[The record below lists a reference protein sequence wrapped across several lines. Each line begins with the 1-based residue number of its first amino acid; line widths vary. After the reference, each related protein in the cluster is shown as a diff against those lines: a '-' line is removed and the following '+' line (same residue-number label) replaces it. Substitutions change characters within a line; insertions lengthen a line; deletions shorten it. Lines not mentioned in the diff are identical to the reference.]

1 MSCSSKENA
10 LDFFRDMNLISDIR
24 ELSPENLD
32 KFNIYNERLTRYASF
47 QYGLNPDEDKLF
59 DVTKTDVVVKK
70 GSVRDSIKKV
80 YRVEPNEEL
89 FNVLDQLI
97 EEKEAKQNNQ
107 RATPVNEEEI
117 ILNQYEY
124 REPIKNYL
132 ESIQLDVNKLN
143 QASSVSAMRVL
154 AERLALNM
162 GKPYEF
168 ITEKEARTVLESAP
182 IKYNGEPAFF
192 YAGTAYF
199 VEENVSFENVL
210 HEFGHPL
217 IAAIRRNPDTR
228 QLFEN
233 LYQQAK
239 VLTEGKEVMDLV
251 KRLYPNLKEDTDL
264 FKEEVIVHA
273 LERKAVNQV
282 QNKIES
288 EGFEKFIK
296 NLLYA
301 IKQILRNIFDNKINV
316 TDLDANTT
324 LDELANKMLNEEFR
338 LDETPV
344 TEQDLVMF
352 ARAEKSRLDKLDNT
366 SKKLAKDISAEAMIN
381 MIDDVYLS
389 YTTAIENTKKLKK
402 DSPQYKKL
410 EKAMLIEGTTELLP
424 GAQKQLQGYQT
435 ITRGAQK
442 TRDQAVEEGLDAE
455 LRNQEALRRQSTN
468 VVYGFNTMNNVAENI
483 YEELKEIYRSKDYG
497 SRPSMTLIGI
507 YKNTIETWSEL
518 VKSTDD
524 LLNQDFGIRT
534 DHPFAE
540 MLNKIGRT
548 LDRSKAMLD
557 NIYKE
562 FSVDFYKEYTQY
574 MQDFVMDNLRENLN
588 RLNNKVSQAEID
600 EIYDKVVNET
610 ITQADIDNL
619 AAKGASAK
627 AVADFINHYNTYKI
641 TEDKIRGALTGME
654 KDVSWFN
661 RMLEGYTS
669 SNDPIVGGLA
679 VYIND
684 LKTEAQQEA
693 LAEAEIFRG
702 KLEPLLKAIGYN
714 PNNTSQVLDLVAFED
729 TVFDLDDKGNPVPRK
744 VYTFLNEWKDY
755 RHDRDKLRYDYQQAR
770 ETGDPV
776 KIAEAAEALRKFNN
790 DYMYDEFKPEVYEA
804 DELFETP
811 VGKLA
816 WLDRQAALD
825 NYRTETS
832 KYQNELERFERYST
846 AQALWR
852 EYQKLYELTYADG
865 TPKVDDPSKGI
876 FDLSKAQILREYRE
890 RNRKYN
896 EFVAKE
902 GSLQTAYNEFIN
914 LIEADGIKR
923 NSDEFKEKLRLWKKQ
938 NLRTAYAQE
947 YYDSKI
953 KDITRLKE
961 LQTKMNEALK
971 DTFDVSGAYDEIFT
985 LLNSFRDEQNQP
997 IPSELGKDR
1006 LKRIKELQQQ
1016 INDYKKEYN
1025 SKVGLTKSQLAELET
1040 YREMTVNKEPMSK
1053 IQKSRFVKLNSIQ
1066 AAGLSPAEHAELTG
1080 IYNRLTELSS
1090 KEPTEYYMDAL
1101 NAHLNRLGEDTIEP
1115 EFADNFINSQGYQD
1129 LLDQDDKLYKWHI
1142 NNHVTKE
1149 SYKKKKS
1156 RKPETVWERIMAHS
1170 ISVPN
1175 NEDHI
1180 LKTTVIDTTTGK
1192 EYIFTGRPNAR
1203 HSEFRV
1209 KNEYRTIPIGENWRD
1224 YIGIYKDNT
1233 GRWLPRPFDLSRPD
1247 SAKTGKYVNEDY
1259 ALLKRAP
1266 STPRFQLL
1274 ELLKSFSLQS
1284 QIDLVN
1290 SSKLYLDLP
1299 RFAMDENLEKIQSGK
1314 MTSAFENIKG
1324 SFKTFY
1330 QRSIFSKE
1338 VAPDQYMSGY
1348 NFDLKKLY
1356 VNTDLTGEEIS
1367 YVPISGLYKFDI
1379 NQTSKNVLSNL
1390 LQYQLSGKIQSKLVG
1405 SLSTVN
1411 SVLRTLENN
1420 PLKNKDRFS
1429 KQLARY
1435 KDKVSNTNKG
1445 KGNTYNR
1452 LEQVRSLIEREYFG
1466 RNVIGIEE
1474 SNPWLNKLVNGLQST
1489 AGKATLAVNIPSD
1502 LKNRYGQIVQNI
1514 IESIGGQ
1521 YTSINSYAL
1530 ARPWAAK
1537 AMIEWSSKGIYSRG
1551 AQSLNVQLIQNFDP
1565 FFKTEEQ
1572 HGRSLGRS
1580 FAKDMLDGSWM
1591 YDFRK
1596 FGEMEAAMQLF
1607 GSFMYHKYVDQV
1619 LKDGTVKPV
1628 RYMDAWEIGPDG
1640 VLKLK
1645 DGIDPEWGNKQ
1656 IYHTYVKG
1664 ESLQAIADKYFVT
1677 LKDLKAK
1684 NKITDESKLED
1695 GQELVIAKGAKF
1707 KQFRNQFQTISRKLY
1722 GAYDKFGQAEGNKYL
1737 AFRLFFFM
1745 RKWAVPGFV
1754 NRFGMDVSKD
1764 NFGGE
1769 RYDWGLGKTTR
1780 GYYISTIAN
1789 TYKLIKSGGDY
1800 YQYMSDTDKADFKK
1814 VIGEGVNILLM
1825 VLAGLFLFG
1834 YDDDDEDRWEK
1845 IRQKS
1850 GPAFTPEFKFRGYMA
1865 NHMLYLLLGV
1875 QQETSTYVP
1884 LPGLGLN
1891 EYSKFINITSPAF
1904 NSTIKLYAKIFEDV
1918 FNVSTFNSSAEY
1930 KKSVGPYAWQQEGR
1944 LKLWSHLLSIF
1955 GLSGRTGDPETLIK
1969 NFEKYNSKVQ

>member
-1 MSCSSKENA
+1 MSCSSKQNA
-10 LDFFRDMNLISDIR
+10 LDFFKDMNLMSDIR
-24 ELSPENLD
+24 EISPENID
-32 KFNIYNERLTRYASF
+32 KFNIYNDRLTKYASF
-47 QYGLNPDEDKLF
+47 QYGLNSGEDKLF

-70 GSVRDSIKKV
+70 GSVRDTTKKV

-89 FNVLDQLI
+89 FTVLDQLI
-97 EEKEAKQNNQ
+97 EEKEAKANNQ
-107 RATPVNEEEI
+107 RATPVNEEEV

-132 ESIQLDVNKLN
+132 ETLQLDVNKLN
-143 QASSVSAMRVL
+143 QANAISAMRVM
-154 AERLALNM
+154 AERLSLNM
-162 GKPYEF
+162 DKPYEF
-168 ITEKEARTVLESAP
+168 ITEAEARKILESAP
-182 IKYNGEPAFF
+182 IKYNGEPGFF

-199 VEENVSFENVL
+199 VEENVTFETVL

-228 QLFEN
+228 QLFDN
-233 LYQQAK
+233 LYSQLDG
-239 VLTEGKEVMDLV
+239 LTEGDEIKELV
-251 KRLYPNLKEDTDL
+251 KKLYPNLKEGTDL
-264 FKEEVIVHA
+264 FKEEVLVHA
-273 LERKAVNQV
+273 LERRAVDLV
-282 QNKIES
+282 QKKIES
-288 EGFEKFIK
+288 QGFENFIK

-301 IKQILRNIFDNKINV
+301 IKQMLRKIFDNKITV
-316 TDLDANTT
+316 DKLDANTT
-324 LDELANKMLNEEFR
+324 LDELANKMLHQEFR
-338 LDETPV
+338 LDDTPV

-366 SKKLAKDISAEAMIN
+366 SKKLSKDISADAMIN
-381 MIDDVYLS
+381 MIDDVFLS
-389 YTTAIENTKKLKK
+389 AMTAIENTKKLKK
-402 DSPQYKKL
+402 DSPQYKRL
-410 EKAMLIEGTTELLP
+410 EKAMLKEGTTELLP
-424 GAQKQLQGYQT
+424 GVQSQLKGYQT
-435 ITRGAQK
+435 VTRGAQK
-442 TRDQAVEEGLDAE
+442 TKDQAVEEGLDAE
-455 LRNQEALRRQSTN
+455 IKNQEALRRQSTN
-468 VVYGFNTMNNVAENI
+468 VVYGFNTINNVAENI
-483 YEELKEIYRSKDYG
+483 YDELKEIFKNKDYG

-507 YKNTIETWSEL
+507 YRNTIDSWSDL
-518 VKSTDD
+518 VNSTDE
-524 LLNQDFGIRT
+524 LLNDDFGIKT
-534 DHPFAE
+534 DHPFAQ
-540 MLNKIGRT
+540 MLNRIGRT
-548 LDRSKAMLD
+548 LDRAKSMLD
-557 NIYKE
+557 KIYAE
-562 FSVDFYKEYTQY
+562 FSVDFYKDYTKY

-588 RLNNKVSQAEID
+588 RLNKTLPQAEID
-600 EIYDKVVNET
+600 ELYDKVVNET
-610 ITQADIDNL
+610 VTQADL
-619 AAKGASAK
+619 EALVAKGANGKVVS
-627 AVADFINHYNTYKI
+627 DFIKHYNQYKI

-679 VYIND
+679 TYIND
-684 LKTEAQQEA
+684 LKTDAQQEA
-693 LAEAEIFRG
+693 LAEAEVFRG
-702 KLEPLLKAIGYN
+702 KLEPLLKEIGYN
-714 PNNTSQVLDLVAFED
+714 PNNTSQIIDLVAFQD
-729 TVFDLDDKGNPVPRK
+729 TVFDLDEKGNPIERK
-744 VYTFLNEWKDY
+744 IYTFLNEWKDY
-755 RHDRDKLRYDYQQAR
+755 RHDRDKLRYEYQEAR

-776 KIAEAAEALRKFNN
+776 KIAEAAEALRKFTN

-811 VGKLA
+811 IGKLA
-816 WLDRQAALD
+816 WLDRQNALD

-832 KYQNELERFERYST
+832 KYQNELERFEKYST
-846 AQALWR
+846 AQALWK

-876 FDLSKAQILREYRE
+876 YDLSKAQILREYRE
-890 RNRKYN
+890 RSRKYH

-902 GSLQTAYNEFIN
+902 GSLQTAYNEFLN
-914 LIEADGIKR
+914 LIEGEGIKR
-923 NSDEFKEKLRLWKKQ
+923 NSKEFDEKIRIWKKQ

-961 LQTKMNEALK
+961 LQDKMNAALK
-971 DTFDVSGAYDEIFT
+971 ETFDVSGAYDEIFT

-997 IPSELGKDR
+997 IPSELGIDR
-1006 LKRIKELQQQ
+1006 IKKIKELQQK
-1016 INDYKKEYN
+1016 INDYKKDYN
-1025 SKVGLTKSQLAELET
+1025 AKVGLTKSQLAELEM
-1040 YREMTVNKEPMSK
+1040 YREMNLNKEPMTK

-1080 IYNRLTELSS
+1080 IYNRLAELSS
-1090 KEPTEYYMDAL
+1090 KEPTDYYMDAL
-1101 NAHLNRLGEDTIEP
+1101 NAHLNRLGEDTIES
-1115 EFADNFINSQGYQD
+1115 EYADNFINTQGYLD
-1129 LLDQDDKLYKWHI
+1129 LLDQDEKLYNWHI

-1149 SYKKKKS
+1149 KFNKKKKG
-1156 RKPETVWERIMAHS
+1156 KGTVTVWERIMAHS

-1180 LKTTVIDTTTGK
+1180 LKTTVIDTATGK
-1192 EYIFTGRPNAR
+1192 EQVFNGRPNAR
-1203 HSEFRV
+1203 HSEFRI
-1209 KNEYRTIPIGENWRD
+1209 KNEYRTIPIGEDWRD

-1233 GRWLPRPFDLSRPD
+1233 GRWLPRPYDMSRPD
-1247 SAKTGKYVNEDY
+1247 SAKSAKYVNEDY

-1266 STPRFQLL
+1266 NTSRFKLL
-1274 ELLKSFSLQS
+1274 ELLKQFSLDS
-1284 QIDLVN
+1284 QKELV
-1290 SSKLYLDLP
+1290 SSSRLYLDLP
-1299 RFAMDENLEKIQSGK
+1299 RFAMDEALEKLQSGK
-1314 MTSAFENIKG
+1314 MSTALENIKG

-1338 VAPDQYMSGY
+1338 AAPDQYMSGY
-1348 NFDLKKLY
+1348 NFDAKKLF

-1379 NQTSKNVLSNL
+1379 NQTSKNVLHNL
-1390 LQYQLSGKIQSKLVG
+1390 LQYQLSGKIQTKLVG

-1445 KGNTYNR
+1445 KGETYNR
-1452 LEQVRSLIEREYFG
+1452 LEQVRSLIEREYYG

-1474 SNPWLNKLVNGLQST
+1474 SNPWLHKLVNGLQSA

-1521 YTSINSYAL
+1521 YTSLNSYAL

-1537 AMIEWSSKGIYSRG
+1537 TMLEWSSKGIYSRG
-1551 AQSLNVQLIQNFDP
+1551 AQSLNVQMIQAFDP

-1607 GSFMYHKYVDQV
+1607 GSFMYHKYIDQV

-1628 RYMDAWEIGPDG
+1628 RYMDAWEVGPDG
-1640 VLKLK
+1640 VMKLK

-1656 IYHTYVKG
+1656 IYHTYIKG
-1664 ESLQAIADKYFVT
+1664 ESLQAIADKNFVT

-1707 KQFRNQFQTISRKLY
+1707 KQFRNQFQTISRRLY
-1722 GAYDKFGQAEGNKYL
+1722 GAYDKFGQPEGNKYL
-1737 AFRLFFFM
+1737 AYRLFFFM
-1745 RKWAVPGFV
+1745 RKWATPGFV
-1754 NRFGMDVSKD
+1754 NRFGMDTSKE

-1780 GYYISTIAN
+1780 GYYISSIAN
-1789 TYKLIKSGGDY
+1789 AYKMIKSGGDY
-1800 YQYMSDTDKADFKK
+1800 YQYLSDQDKADFKK
-1814 VIGEGVNILLM
+1814 VLGEGVNILLM
-1825 VLAGLFLFG
+1825 VLAGLLLFG

-1850 GPAFTPEFKFRGYMA
+1850 GPAFTPDFRLRGYLA
-1865 NHMLYLLLGV
+1865 NHMLFLAMGV
-1875 QQETSTYVP
+1875 QQETATYIP

-1891 EYSKFINITSPAF
+1891 EYSKFINVTSTSF

-1918 FNVSTFNSSAEY
+1918 FNVATFNNSADY
-1930 KKSVGPYAWQQEGR
+1930 KKSVGPYPWQEEGR
-1944 LKLWSHLLSIF
+1944 LKLWSHLLSVF

-1969 NFEKYNSKVQ
+1969 NFEKYNSKV